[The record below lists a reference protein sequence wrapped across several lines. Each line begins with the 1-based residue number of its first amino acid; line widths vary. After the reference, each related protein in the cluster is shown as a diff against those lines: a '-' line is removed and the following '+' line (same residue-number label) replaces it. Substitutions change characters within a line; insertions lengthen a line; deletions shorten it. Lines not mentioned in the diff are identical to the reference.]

1 MEGRDYFATLDDL
14 MRFCKQAGPHG
25 MPSTRAGAGNQQGK
39 ADFKA
44 DKSGDGSTPAAPSSS
59 PVPPSAAALAQTAA
73 LAQEGKARAE
83 GLNRRQRLEAVFV
96 AAFEG
101 DAPLMAAL
109 VKVDPSL
116 LRAEAEAG
124 ADGDDDGATPLLV
137 AARRGHAECVRVL
150 LDSGPGDTIKQVN
163 AKGRSA
169 LHAAARGDHVHVA
182 RLLVERG
189 LKVCGVWVW
198 VCMWVLGVWTERPL
212 HFHSIVSPPPPLTHT
227 HTNPKPTH
235 KTACLPPPG
244 RGPHPAD
251 DRRALGLHARGA
263 IPPGGMPHG
272 ADGGAV

>member
-1 MEGRDYFATLDDL
+1 MEGRDYFATLDDV

-44 DKSGDGSTPAAPSSS
+44 EKGGGDGSAPAAPSSS

-73 LAQEGKARAE
+73 LAQEGKARGE

-101 DAPLMAAL
+101 DAALLAAL

-124 ADGDDDGATPLLV
+124 ADRDDDGATPLLV

-150 LDSGPGDTIKQVN
+150 LDLGPGDTIKQVN

-189 LKVCGVWVW
+189 LKVCGVLGVG
-198 VCMWVLGVWTERPL
+198 VGWVLGVWTGRPL
-212 HFHSIVSPPPPLTHT
+212 HFRSITSPTT
-227 HTNPKPTH
+227 TANPQTTH

-244 RGPHPAD
+244 RGPHSAD

-263 IPPGGMPHG
+263 VPPGGVPHG